1 MTDAINT
8 VRTLTNTGAI
18 YNVAKTISVAPQNF
32 KGGIGG
38 FLFSIPLEESLELES
53 QITDYLIEENSS
65 IEDNIALRPLRM
77 TLSGVVAELVY
88 SGQEAEIFYSTLQNK
103 LGVLDIIT
111 PLFSTQMQNYINDA
125 SIIYDQLQ
133 NAYEVANDIYSQL
146 NSAFGTSIANQ
157 MNTQQKAFSFFYST
171 WKARQLVT
179 VETPWA
185 IFGDCAIE
193 GVSFTQGS
201 MSTERTELS
210 VKLKVLNFAKTQSSL
225 YFGVLGGRSQ
235 GQMSSQTNTGKGTT
249 SKTPKQSSE
258 LWALANSR
266 KQDSYG
272 VTN

>member
-1 MTDAINT
+1 MTDVINSIRT
-8 VRTLTNTGAI
+8 VANTGAI
-18 YNVAKTISVAPQNF
+18 YNVAKTISVAPQDF
-32 KGGIGG
+32 QGGIGG
-38 FLFSIPLEESLELES
+38 FLFSLPLEESLELES

-88 SGQEAEIFYSTLQNK
+88 SNQEAELFYSTLQNK
-103 LGVLDIIT
+103 LGVLDLVA
-111 PLFSTQMQNYINDA
+111 PLFSKQMQNYINDA
-125 SIIYDQLQ
+125 RIAFNQLQ
-133 NAYEVANDIYSQL
+133 NAYEAVNDIYAQL
-146 NSAFGTSIANQ
+146 NNAFSASIANQ
-157 MNTQQKAFSFFYST
+157 MNMQQKAFSFFYST
-171 WKARQLVT
+171 WKARSLVT

-193 GVSFTQGS
+193 SVSFTQGS
-201 MSTERTELS
+201 MSKDRTELS
-210 VKLKVLNFAKTQSSL
+210 VRLKVLNFAKTQSSL

-235 GQMSSQTNTGKGTT
+235 GQRTSRTNTGKGNTD
-249 SKTPKQSSE
+249 KTPKQSSE